1 MRDFLLKFFTWWN
14 GQTFG
19 TQFFTWR
26 FGKRVGEDAQG
37 NVFYQNADGSRRW
50 VIYDGEAEASR
61 ISPEWHGWLHHT
73 YQEPP
78 TEAPLP
84 RQAWEKPYVP
94 NMTGTAL
101 AYHPP
106 GSLLAPERAVAVRL
120 RRLGAG
126 VGHGEQR
133 RGGGDRRGRARDR
146 GRLRRLR
153 RPDPRRRD
161 RRRRAIR

>member
-1 MRDFLLKFFTWWN
+1 MKDFLLKFFTWWN

-26 FGKRVGEDAQG
+26 FGKRVGEDGEG

-50 VIYDGEAEASR
+50 VVYDGEAEASR

-78 TEAPLP
+78 TVAPLP
-84 RQAWEKPYVP
+84 VRPWQIPAIP
-94 NMTGTAL
+94 NLTGTAL

-106 GSLLAPERAVAVRL
+106 GSLLAAERPSRSDYEAWSPE
-120 RRLGAG
+120 
-126 VGHGEQR
+126 
-133 RGGGDRRGRARDR
+133 
-146 GRLRRLR
+146 
-153 RPDPRRRD
+153 
-161 RRRRAIR
+161 

>member
-1 MRDFLLKFFTWWN
+1 MTARGRFLMKDFLLKIFTWWN

-73 YQEPP
+73 YGEPP

-84 RQAWEKPYVP
+84 RPAWELPYVP

-106 GSLLAPERAVAVRL
+106 GSLLAAKPPIRSDYDAWAPE
-120 RRLGAG
+120 
-126 VGHGEQR
+126 
-133 RGGGDRRGRARDR
+133 
-146 GRLRRLR
+146 
-153 RPDPRRRD
+153 
-161 RRRRAIR
+161 